1 MSQYNIVYLCIDKI
15 NKDMTLQQLEY
26 IIAVEQHGYFVTAA
40 DACGVTQSTLSLMI
54 KKLEDELDVK
64 IFNRDTH
71 PVTVTE
77 MGRKVIDEA
86 KMAVYHTKQLVE
98 LTRSEKELSSGD
110 LNIAMTTSVAPVLM
124 AEMFKFMRLRYPA
137 LRLRTE
143 EMITTTIL
151 AKLKKAEIDMGI
163 LTAPVNDPDILE
175 IPLYYERFF
184 AYVSPENALARQE
197 SLERDHVLD
206 NPVWIM
212 RDGVRLFDRPMLKPG
227 EAFTYEKMY
236 EGGRVG
242 ILLQIANESGGITI
256 IPETHIKFLSASM
269 RKCLKPIV
277 NPVPK
282 RTICL
287 AIRKDYIHEQIMNI
301 VIRSIKT
308 IIPYELWDS
317 VIMTEYL
324 RL

>member
-1 MSQYNIVYLCIDKI
+1 
-15 NKDMTLQQLEY
+15 
-26 IIAVEQHGYFVTAA
+26 
-40 DACGVTQSTLSLMI
+40 
-54 KKLEDELDVK
+54 
-64 IFNRDTH
+64 
-71 PVTVTE
+71 
-77 MGRKVIDEA
+77 
-86 KMAVYHTKQLVE
+86 
-98 LTRSEKELSSGD
+98 
-110 LNIAMTTSVAPVLM
+110 
-124 AEMFKFMRLRYPA
+124 
-137 LRLRTE
+137 
-143 EMITTTIL
+143 MITTTIL

-163 LTAPVNDPDILE
+163 LTAPVNDPDLLE

-184 AYVSPENALARQE
+184 AYVSPENAMARQE
-197 SLERDHVLD
+197 NLERDHVLD

-212 RDGVRLFDRPMLKPG
+212 RDGVRLFDRSMLRPG

-236 EGGRVG
+236 EGGRVT

-301 VIRSIKT
+301 VVRSIKT

>member
-1 MSQYNIVYLCIDKI
+1 
-15 NKDMTLQQLEY
+15 MTLQQLEY
-26 IIAVEQHGYFVTAA
+26 IVAIENYGYFVEAA
-40 DACGVTQSTLSLMI
+40 EACGVTQSTMSLMV
-54 KKLEDELDVK
+54 KKLEEELDVR

-77 MGRKVIDEA
+77 IGRKVIDEA
-86 KMAVYHTKQLVE
+86 REVVYHSKQLVE

-110 LNIAMTTSVAPVLM
+110 LNIAMTTTVAPVLM
-124 AEMFKFMRLRYPA
+124 AGMFKFMRLRYPA

-143 EMITTTIL
+143 EMITTTII

-163 LTAPVNDPDILE
+163 LVSPVNDPDLLE
-175 IPLYYERFF
+175 IPLYKEKFF
-184 AYVSPENALARQE
+184 AYVSPENAMARQE
-197 SLERDHVLD
+197 SLERDRVLD
-206 NPVWIM
+206 NPIWIM
-212 RDGVRLFDRPMLKPG
+212 RDGVRLFDKSMLRPG

-256 IPETHIKFLSASM
+256 IPETHIKFLPTSM
-269 RKCLKPIV
+269 QKCLKPIV

-282 RTICL
+282 RTISL
-287 AIRKDYIHEQIMNI
+287 VIRNDYIHEQIMNI
-301 VIRSIKT
+301 VIRSIKS

-317 VIMTEYL
+317 VIMSEYL

>member
-1 MSQYNIVYLCIDKI
+1 
-15 NKDMTLQQLEY
+15 MTLQQLEY
-26 IIAVEQHGYFVTAA
+26 IIAIEDYGYFVEAA
-40 DACGVTQSTLSLMI
+40 EACGVTQSTMSLMV
-54 KKLEDELDVK
+54 KKLEEELDVR

-71 PVTVTE
+71 PVSVTE
-77 MGRKVIDEA
+77 IGRKIIDEA
-86 KMAVYHTKQLVE
+86 RQVVFHSKQLVE
-98 LTRSEKELSSGD
+98 LTRSEKELSSGA
-110 LNIAMTTSVAPVLM
+110 LNIAMTTTVAPVLM
-124 AEMFKFMRLRYPA
+124 AGMFKFMRLRYSA

-151 AKLKKAEIDMGI
+151 AKLKRAEIDMGI
-163 LTAPVNDPDILE
+163 LTAPINDPDLLE
-175 IPLYYERFF
+175 IPLYYEKFF
-184 AYVSPENALARQE
+184 AYVSPENAMARKE
-197 SLERDHVLD
+197 CLERDHVLD

-212 RDGVRLFDRPMLKPG
+212 RDGVRLFDRSMLRPG
-227 EAFTYEKMY
+227 ETFTYEKMY

-269 RKCLKPIV
+269 RKGLKPII

-301 VIRSIKT
+301 VVKAIKT
-308 IIPYELWDS
+308 IIPYEQWDGM
-317 VIMTEYL
+317 IMSDYL

>member
-1 MSQYNIVYLCIDKI
+1 
-15 NKDMTLQQLEY
+15 MTLQQLEY
-26 IIAVEQHGYFVTAA
+26 IIAIEDHGYFVEAA
-40 DACGVTQSTLSLMI
+40 EACGVTQSTLSLMV
-54 KKLEDELDVK
+54 KKLEEELDVR
-64 IFNRDTH
+64 IFNRETH
-71 PVTVTE
+71 PVSVTE
-77 MGRKVIDEA
+77 IGRKIIEEA
-86 KMAVYHTKQLVE
+86 RQVVYHSKQLVE

-124 AEMFKFMRLRYPA
+124 ADMFKFMRLRYPA
-137 LRLRTE
+137 LRLRME

-163 LTAPVNDPDILE
+163 LTAPVNDPDLLE

-184 AYVSPENALARQE
+184 AYVSPENAMARHE
-197 SLERDHVLD
+197 NLERDHVLD

-212 RDGVRLFDRPMLKPG
+212 RDGVRLFDRSMLRQG

-236 EGGRVG
+236 EGGRVT

-277 NPVPK
+277 NPAPK

>member
-1 MSQYNIVYLCIDKI
+1 
-15 NKDMTLQQLEY
+15 MTLQQLEY
-26 IIAVEQHGYFVTAA
+26 IIAIEDHGYFVEAA
-40 DACGVTQSTLSLMI
+40 EACGVTQSTMSLMV
-54 KKLEDELDVK
+54 KKLEEELDVR
-64 IFNRDTH
+64 IFNRETH
-71 PVTVTE
+71 PVSVTE
-77 MGRKVIDEA
+77 IGRKIIDEA
-86 KMAVYHTKQLVE
+86 RQVVYHSKQLVE
-98 LTRSEKELSSGD
+98 MTRSEKELSSGD

-124 AEMFKFMRLRYPA
+124 ADMFKFLRLRYPA

-163 LTAPVNDPDILE
+163 LTAPINDPDLLE

-184 AYVSPENALARQE
+184 AYVSPENAMARQE
-197 SLERDHVLD
+197 NLERDHVLD

-212 RDGVRLFDRPMLKPG
+212 RDGVRLFDRSMLRPG

-236 EGGRVG
+236 EGGRVT

-301 VIRSIKT
+301 VVRAIKT

>member
-1 MSQYNIVYLCIDKI
+1 
-15 NKDMTLQQLEY
+15 MTLQQLEY
-26 IIAVEQHGYFVTAA
+26 IVAIENYGYFVEAA
-40 DACGVTQSTLSLMI
+40 EACGVTQSTMSLMV
-54 KKLEDELDVK
+54 KKLEEELDVR

-77 MGRKVIDEA
+77 IGRKVIDEA
-86 KMAVYHTKQLVE
+86 REIVYHSKQLVE

-110 LNIAMTTSVAPVLM
+110 LNIAMTTTVAPVLM
-124 AEMFKFMRLRYPA
+124 AGMFKFMRLRYPA

-143 EMITTTIL
+143 EMITTTII

-163 LTAPVNDPDILE
+163 LVSPINDPDLLE
-175 IPLYYERFF
+175 IPLYKEKFF
-184 AYVSPENALARQE
+184 AYVSPENAMARQE
-197 SLERDHVLD
+197 SLERDRVLD
-206 NPVWIM
+206 NPIWIM
-212 RDGVRLFDRPMLKPG
+212 RDGVRLFDKSMLRPG
-227 EAFTYEKMY
+227 ETFTYEKMY

-256 IPETHIKFLSASM
+256 IPETHIKFLPTSM
-269 RKCLKPIV
+269 QKCLKPIV

-282 RTICL
+282 RTISL
-287 AIRKDYIHEQIMNI
+287 VIRNDYIHEQIMNI
-301 VIRSIKT
+301 VIRSIKS

-317 VIMTEYL
+317 VIMSEYL

>member
-1 MSQYNIVYLCIDKI
+1 
-15 NKDMTLQQLEY
+15 MTLQQLEY
-26 IIAVEQHGYFVTAA
+26 IVAIENYGYFVEAA
-40 DACGVTQSTLSLMI
+40 EACGVTQSTMSLMV
-54 KKLEDELDVK
+54 KKLEEELDVR

-77 MGRKVIDEA
+77 IGRKVIDEA
-86 KMAVYHTKQLVE
+86 REVVYHSKQLVE

-110 LNIAMTTSVAPVLM
+110 LNIAMTTTVAPVLM
-124 AEMFKFMRLRYPA
+124 AGMFKFMRLRYPA

-163 LTAPVNDPDILE
+163 LVSPVNDPDLLE
-175 IPLYYERFF
+175 IPLYKEKFF
-184 AYVSPENALARQE
+184 AYVSPENAMARQE
-197 SLERDHVLD
+197 SLERDRVLD
-206 NPVWIM
+206 NPIWIM
-212 RDGVRLFDRPMLKPG
+212 RDGVRLFDKSMLRPG

-256 IPETHIKFLSASM
+256 IPETHIKFLPTSM
-269 RKCLKPIV
+269 QKCLKPIV

-287 AIRKDYIHEQIMNI
+287 VIRNDYIHEQIMNI
-301 VIRSIKT
+301 VIRSIKS

-317 VIMTEYL
+317 VIMSEYL

>member
-1 MSQYNIVYLCIDKI
+1 
-15 NKDMTLQQLEY
+15 MTLQQLEY
-26 IIAVEQHGYFVTAA
+26 IVAIENYGYFVEAA
-40 DACGVTQSTLSLMI
+40 EACGVTQSTMSLMV
-54 KKLEDELDVK
+54 KKLEEELDVR

-77 MGRKVIDEA
+77 IGRKVIDEA
-86 KMAVYHTKQLVE
+86 REVVYNSKQLVE

-110 LNIAMTTSVAPVLM
+110 LNIAMTTTVAPVLM
-124 AEMFKFMRLRYPA
+124 AGMFKFMRLRYPA

-163 LTAPVNDPDILE
+163 LVSPVNDPDLLE
-175 IPLYYERFF
+175 IPLYKEKFF
-184 AYVSPENALARQE
+184 AYVSPENAMARQE
-197 SLERDHVLD
+197 SLERDRVLD
-206 NPVWIM
+206 NPIWIM
-212 RDGVRLFDRPMLKPG
+212 RDGVRLFDKSMLRPG

-256 IPETHIKFLSASM
+256 IPETHIKFLPTSM
-269 RKCLKPIV
+269 QKCLKPIV

-287 AIRKDYIHEQIMNI
+287 VIRNDYIHEQIMNI
-301 VIRSIKT
+301 VIRSIKS

-317 VIMTEYL
+317 VIMSEYL

>member
-1 MSQYNIVYLCIDKI
+1 
-15 NKDMTLQQLEY
+15 MTLQQLEY
-26 IIAVEQHGYFVTAA
+26 IVAIENYGYFVEAA
-40 DACGVTQSTLSLMI
+40 EACGVTQSTMSLMV
-54 KKLEDELDVK
+54 KKLEEELDVR

-77 MGRKVIDEA
+77 IGRKVINEA
-86 KMAVYHTKQLVE
+86 REVVYHSKQLVE

-110 LNIAMTTSVAPVLM
+110 LNIAMTTTVAPVLM
-124 AEMFKFMRLRYPA
+124 AGMFKFMRLRYPA

-163 LTAPVNDPDILE
+163 LVSPVNDPDLLE
-175 IPLYYERFF
+175 IPLYKEKFF
-184 AYVSPENALARQE
+184 AYVSPENAMARQE
-197 SLERDHVLD
+197 SLERERVLD
-206 NPVWIM
+206 NPIWIM
-212 RDGVRLFDRPMLKPG
+212 RDGVRLFDKSMLRPG

-256 IPETHIKFLSASM
+256 IPETHIKFLPTSM
-269 RKCLKPIV
+269 QKCLKPIV

-287 AIRKDYIHEQIMNI
+287 VIRNDYIHEQIMNI
-301 VIRSIKT
+301 VIRSIKS

-317 VIMTEYL
+317 MIMSEYL

>member
-1 MSQYNIVYLCIDKI
+1 
-15 NKDMTLQQLEY
+15 MTLQQLEY
-26 IIAVEQHGYFVTAA
+26 IIAIEDHGYFVEAA
-40 DACGVTQSTLSLMI
+40 ESCGVTQSTMSLMV
-54 KKLEDELDVK
+54 KKLEEELDVR

-71 PVTVTE
+71 PVSVTE
-77 MGRKVIDEA
+77 IGRKVIDEA
-86 KMAVYHTKQLVE
+86 RQVVYHSKQLVE

-110 LNIAMTTSVAPVLM
+110 LNVAMITTVAPVLM
-124 AEMFKFMRLRYPA
+124 ASMFSFMKLRYPA
-137 LRLRTE
+137 IRLRTE

-163 LTAPVNDPDILE
+163 MASPINDPDLLE
-175 IPLYYERFF
+175 IPLYQERFF
-184 AYVSPENALARQE
+184 AYISPENAMARQE
-197 SLERDHVLD
+197 SLERGHVLD

-212 RDGVRLFDRPMLKPG
+212 RDGVRLFDRSMLRPG
-227 EAFTYEKMY
+227 EIFSYEKMY

-242 ILLQIANESGGITI
+242 ILLQIANENGGVTI
-256 IPETHIKFLSASM
+256 IPETHIRLLSESV

-287 AIRKDYIHEQIMNI
+287 VFRKDYIHEQIMNI
-301 VIRSIKT
+301 VIRSIKA

-317 VIMTEYL
+317 MIMSEYL

>member
-1 MSQYNIVYLCIDKI
+1 
-15 NKDMTLQQLEY
+15 MTLQQLEY
-26 IIAVEQHGYFVTAA
+26 IIAIEDYGYFVEAA
-40 DACGVTQSTLSLMI
+40 EACGVTQSTMSLMV
-54 KKLEDELDVK
+54 KKLEEELDVR

-71 PVTVTE
+71 PVSVTE
-77 MGRKVIDEA
+77 IGRKIIDEA
-86 KMAVYHTKQLVE
+86 RQVVFHSKQLVE
-98 LTRSEKELSSGD
+98 LTRSEKELSSGA
-110 LNIAMTTSVAPVLM
+110 LNIAMTTTVAPVLM
-124 AEMFKFMRLRYPA
+124 AGMFKFMRLRYPA

-143 EMITTTIL
+143 EMVTTTIL
-151 AKLKKAEIDMGI
+151 AKLKRAEIDMGI
-163 LTAPVNDPDILE
+163 LTAPINDPDLLE

-184 AYVSPENALARQE
+184 AYVSPENAMARKE
-197 SLERDHVLD
+197 CLERDHVLD

-212 RDGVRLFDRPMLKPG
+212 RDGVRLFDRSMLRPG
-227 EAFTYEKMY
+227 ETFTYEKMY

-242 ILLQIANESGGITI
+242 ILLQIANESGSITI
-256 IPETHIKFLSASM
+256 IPETHIKFMPASV

-277 NPVPK
+277 NPIPK

-301 VIRSIKT
+301 VIRSIKA

-317 VIMTEYL
+317 VIMSEYL

>member
-1 MSQYNIVYLCIDKI
+1 
-15 NKDMTLQQLEY
+15 MTLQQLEY
-26 IIAVEQHGYFVTAA
+26 IVAIENYGYFVEAA
-40 DACGVTQSTLSLMI
+40 EACGVTQSTMSLMV
-54 KKLEDELDVK
+54 KKLEEELDVR

-77 MGRKVIDEA
+77 IGRKVIDEA
-86 KMAVYHTKQLVE
+86 REVVYHSKQLVE

-110 LNIAMTTSVAPVLM
+110 LNIAMTTTVAPVLM
-124 AEMFKFMRLRYPA
+124 AGMFKFMRLRYPA

-143 EMITTTIL
+143 EMITTTII
-151 AKLKKAEIDMGI
+151 AKLKKAEIDIGI
-163 LTAPVNDPDILE
+163 LVSPVNDPDLLE
-175 IPLYYERFF
+175 IPLYKEKFF
-184 AYVSPENALARQE
+184 AYVSPENAMARQE
-197 SLERDHVLD
+197 SLERDRVLD
-206 NPVWIM
+206 NPIWIM
-212 RDGVRLFDRPMLKPG
+212 RDGVRLFDKSMLRPG

-256 IPETHIKFLSASM
+256 IPETHIKFLPTSM
-269 RKCLKPIV
+269 QKCLKPIV

-287 AIRKDYIHEQIMNI
+287 VIRNDYIHEQIMNI
-301 VIRSIKT
+301 VIRSIKS

-317 VIMTEYL
+317 VIMSEYL

>member
-1 MSQYNIVYLCIDKI
+1 
-15 NKDMTLQQLEY
+15 MTLQQLEY
-26 IIAVEQHGYFVTAA
+26 IVAIENYGYFVEAA
-40 DACGVTQSTLSLMI
+40 EACGVTQSTMSLMV
-54 KKLEDELDVK
+54 KKLEEELDVK

-77 MGRKVIDEA
+77 IGRKVINEA
-86 KMAVYHTKQLVE
+86 REVVYHSKQLVE

-110 LNIAMTTSVAPVLM
+110 LNIAMTTTVAPVLM
-124 AEMFKFMRLRYPA
+124 AGMFKFMRLRYPA

-163 LTAPVNDPDILE
+163 LVSPVNDPDLLE
-175 IPLYYERFF
+175 IPLYKEKFF
-184 AYVSPENALARQE
+184 AYVSPENAMARQE
-197 SLERDHVLD
+197 SLERERVLD
-206 NPVWIM
+206 NPIWIM
-212 RDGVRLFDRPMLKPG
+212 RDGVRLFDKSMLRPG

-256 IPETHIKFLSASM
+256 IPETHIKFLPTSM
-269 RKCLKPIV
+269 QKCLKPIV

-287 AIRKDYIHEQIMNI
+287 VIRNDYIHEQIMNI
-301 VIRSIKT
+301 VIRSIKS

-317 VIMTEYL
+317 MIMSEYL

>member
-1 MSQYNIVYLCIDKI
+1 
-15 NKDMTLQQLEY
+15 MTLQQLEY
-26 IIAVEQHGYFVTAA
+26 IIAIEDHGYFVEAA
-40 DACGVTQSTLSLMI
+40 EACDVTQSTMSLMV
-54 KKLEDELDVK
+54 KKLEEELDVK
-64 IFNRDTH
+64 IFNRETH
-71 PVTVTE
+71 PVSVTE
-77 MGRKVIDEA
+77 IGRKVIDEA
-86 KMAVYHTKQLVE
+86 RQVVYHSKQLVE

-143 EMITTTIL
+143 EMITPTIIS
-151 AKLKKAEIDMGI
+151 KLKKAEIDMGI
-163 LTAPVNDPDILE
+163 LTAPVNDPDLLE

-184 AYVSPENALARQE
+184 AYVSPENAMARQE

-212 RDGVRLFDRPMLKPG
+212 RDGVRLFDRSMLRPG

-256 IPETHIKFLSASM
+256 IPETHIKFLSESL

-277 NPVPK
+277 KPVPK

-301 VIRSIKT
+301 VIRSIKA

>member
-1 MSQYNIVYLCIDKI
+1 
-15 NKDMTLQQLEY
+15 MTLQQLEY
-26 IIAVEQHGYFVTAA
+26 IVAIENYGYFVEAA
-40 DACGVTQSTLSLMI
+40 EACGVTQSTMSWMV
-54 KKLEDELDVK
+54 KKLEEELDVR

-77 MGRKVIDEA
+77 IGRKVIDEA
-86 KMAVYHTKQLVE
+86 REIVYHSKQLVE

-110 LNIAMTTSVAPVLM
+110 LNIAMTTTVAPVLM
-124 AEMFKFMRLRYPA
+124 AGMFKFMRLRYPA

-143 EMITTTIL
+143 EMITTTII

-163 LTAPVNDPDILE
+163 LVSPVNDPDLLE
-175 IPLYYERFF
+175 IPLYKEKFF
-184 AYVSPENALARQE
+184 AYVSPENAMARQE
-197 SLERDHVLD
+197 SLERDRVLD
-206 NPVWIM
+206 NPIWIM
-212 RDGVRLFDRPMLKPG
+212 RDGVRLFDKSMLRPG
-227 EAFTYEKMY
+227 ETFTYEKMY

-256 IPETHIKFLSASM
+256 IPETHIKFLPTSM
-269 RKCLKPIV
+269 QKCLKPIV

-287 AIRKDYIHEQIMNI
+287 VIRNDYIHEQIMNI
-301 VIRSIKT
+301 VIRSIKS

-317 VIMTEYL
+317 VIMSEYL